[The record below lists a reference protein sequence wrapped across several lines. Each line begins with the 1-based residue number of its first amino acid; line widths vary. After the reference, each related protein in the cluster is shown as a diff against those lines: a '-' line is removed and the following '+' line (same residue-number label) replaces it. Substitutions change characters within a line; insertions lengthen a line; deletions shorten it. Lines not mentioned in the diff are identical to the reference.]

1 MWFGLAG
8 ALALMVGKILKG
20 VERTSGGEIQAAARA
35 EKAGSAALGAF
46 THQCGPVIGQ
56 GGMSAKWISCENSTL
71 VYLSS

>member
-46 THQCGPVIGQ
+46 IYQRGPGDRTRRHVRKVDLLREFY
-56 GGMSAKWISCENSTL
+56 ACISK
-71 VYLSS
+71 